1 MDVSV
6 FEAVMGA
13 SAGRDQY
20 QKYLDGYVKAMKA
33 ANITTV
39 RRAAMFAAQIGH
51 ESYGLRYMEE
61 LADGSAYEGRRD
73 LGNTIPGDG
82 RRFKGRGPI
91 QLTGRANYRR
101 FTEWA
106 NSRGFTTIN
115 FVANP
120 EKVSEPEWGFLAAA
134 WYWTVARPSLNGWA
148 DAGDVLRASREIN
161 GWVPVPNGLQDRTF
175 RYERALKFGERLLP
189 KEEAKVEKIIHYSR
203 DQVTQ
208 DTGYYCGPASTQ
220 TIIKAV
226 TGVTVS
232 ENTLA
237 KKLGTHTGGTDWV
250 GVFPKVLNEYLTKA
264 NYVSVSMPKD
274 PPTQEQKDALWKNI
288 VSSIDADYG
297 VVANIVAPP
306 NNYPV
311 AVWPSKIN
319 PQYGGGTV
327 YHYIAVMGY
336 SNHGQHK
343 VWVADS
349 GFYPYGYWLSFDQL
363 CSLIPPKGYA
373 YAQPTVTTKKE
384 SAGMFGP
391 EQVAALH
398 EAKVHARSAD
408 EKAGKTIDVLT
419 AKQPSL
425 INNSKAFD
433 LVTYVRLMDAAVWE
447 SRQLMDAVARK
458 VGLDPDEVVAE
469 ARARD
474 NKKEGK

>member
-13 SAGRDQY
+13 TAGRDQY
-20 QKYLDGYVKAMKA
+20 QKYLGAYMKAMKA
-33 ANITTV
+33 ADITTV
-39 RRAAMFAAQIGH
+39 KRAAMFAAQIGH

-73 LGNTIPGDG
+73 LGNTVPGDG

-91 QLTGRANYRR
+91 QLTGRTNYRR

-148 DAGDVLRASREIN
+148 DAGDVLRASRDIN
-161 GWVPVPNGLQDRTF
+161 GWVPVPNGLQDRAF
-175 RYERALKFGERLLP
+175 RYERALRFGGKLLP
-189 KEEAKVEKIIHYSR
+189 KEEPGMEKIIHYSR

-208 DTGYYCGPASTQ
+208 DTGYYCGPASAQ

-237 KKLGTHTGGTDWV
+237 KKLGTHTGGTNWV
-250 GVFPKVLNEYLTKA
+250 GVFPKVLNEYLA
-264 NYVSVSMPKD
+264 GAGYVSADMPND
-274 PPTQEQKDALWKNI
+274 PPTQEQKDALWRNI
-288 VSSIDADYG
+288 VSSVDAGYG

-306 NNYPV
+306 SNYPK
-311 AVWPSKIN
+311 AVSPSTIN

-336 SNHGQHK
+336 STNGQRK

-373 YAQPTVTTKKE
+373 YAQPRVTTKKE

-408 EKAGKTIDVLT
+408 EKAGKTIDALT
-419 AKQPSL
+419 TKQPSL
-425 INNSKAFD
+425 VNNSKAFD
-433 LVTYVRLMDAAVWE
+433 LVTYVRLVDAAVWE